1 METVIGIGV
10 FILGVVLVVGSAEKL
25 VKSLVGVSMAFG
37 VSTFL
42 LGPLLVGFDAENLA
56 VGIDASARSVPEVAL
71 GTIIGASMVAIPFA
85 PGLTML
91 IRPIKLE
98 LDISRKGVLLSP
110 RWRCCWPGCCPW
122 MGNCPG

>member
-71 GTIIGASMVAIPFA
+71 GTII
-85 PGLTML
+85 
-91 IRPIKLE
+91 RPIKLE